1 MITNNYD
8 TYSDKQIVDGIV
20 HNDRKMIE
28 YFFCRKCSNL
38 FSYITVSMFDR
49 QINTN
54 ELVSELF
61 LYFAKDNWY
70 KLKQFDYR
78 SSLLTWTSVVSIRYF
93 QKKRNQLIENYSTAT
108 LLSNFKETINSSC
121 LQERQIDVMNAIKKM
136 KNNRYKEVIY
146 ALDIQE
152 ISPETYAKEKGI
164 SVSNLYNLHHRAL
177 IQLKSL
183 MHKED
188 YYD

>member
-1 MITNNYD
+1 MTTNNND
-8 TYSDKQIVDGIV
+8 TLTDKQIIDGIL

-28 YFFCRKCSNL
+28 YFFCKKCSNL

-61 LYFAKDNWY
+61 LYLAKDNWY

-78 SSLLTWTSVVSIRYF
+78 SSLLTWTSVVSIRFF
-93 QKKRNQLIENYSTAT
+93 QKKRKQLIDNFSSET
-108 LLSNFKETINSSC
+108 LLNSFNEVINSNSY
-121 LQERQIDVMNAIKKM
+121 QERHIDVMNAIEKM
-136 KNNRYKEVIY
+136 KNKRYRDVVC

-152 ISPETYAKEKGI
+152 IEPEIYARDKGI
-164 SVSNLYNLHHRAL
+164 TVSNLYNLHHRAL
-177 IQLKSL
+177 VQLKTT
-183 MHKED
+183 MQKED